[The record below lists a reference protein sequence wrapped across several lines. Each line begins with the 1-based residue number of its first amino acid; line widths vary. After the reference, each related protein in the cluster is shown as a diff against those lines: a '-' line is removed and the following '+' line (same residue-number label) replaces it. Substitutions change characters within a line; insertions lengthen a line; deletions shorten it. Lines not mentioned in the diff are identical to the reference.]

1 MPLNNLIKN
10 QNVVRKNE
18 TDKEVMEG
26 KRQLRKKIICFKKG
40 EVSVLMET
48 KLVLESEDF
57 LVSSK
62 EKCTVGFVFRGR
74 GDESLTWSEERGQ

>member
-10 QNVVRKNE
+10 RNVVRKNE

-26 KRQLRKKIICFKKG
+26 KRQPRKKIICFKKG
-40 EVSVLMET
+40 EVSVLMEA

-62 EKCTVGFVFRGR
+62 EKCTVDFAFIQKSR
-74 GDESLTWSEERGQ
+74 DDCCKN

>member
-62 EKCTVGFVFRGR
+62 EKCTVGFVFIQKSR
-74 GDESLTWSEERGQ
+74 DDCCKN

>member
-10 QNVVRKNE
+10 RNVVRKNE

-26 KRQLRKKIICFKKG
+26 KRQPRKKIICFKKG
-40 EVSVLMET
+40 EVSVLMEA

-62 EKCTVGFVFRGR
+62 EKCTVDFVFIQKSR
-74 GDESLTWSEERGQ
+74 DDCCKN

>member
-1 MPLNNLIKN
+1 M
-10 QNVVRKNE
+10 VRKNE

-26 KRQLRKKIICFKKG
+26 ERQSRKKIICFKKG

-48 KLVLESEDF
+48 KLVVDSEDF

-62 EKCTVGFVFRGR
+62 KCAVDFVFIQ
-74 GDESLTWSEERGQ
+74 ESRDDCCKN